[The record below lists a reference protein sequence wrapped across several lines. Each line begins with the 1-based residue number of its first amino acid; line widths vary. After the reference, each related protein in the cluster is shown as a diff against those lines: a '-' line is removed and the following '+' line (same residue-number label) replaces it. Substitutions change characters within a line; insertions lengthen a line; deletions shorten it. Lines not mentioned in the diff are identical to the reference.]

1 MNKII
6 LAIVISIINCLFVES
21 QIGINT
27 IAPKGIIDINTGSED
42 SIKDDVI
49 IKINSTGEANV
60 IIGGIDD
67 TSLTDN
73 TSLAL
78 NDSTKGLLLNV
89 VSLKSTN
96 DTVTIVDPL
105 NGMIVYNTHAS
116 DTEEASDVFN
126 VKPGLYFHQDNLWR
140 RLYSTM
146 RISRNAVAYIR
157 DLGTVS
163 NVSAIGTDNFFQ
175 PTQYITDIE
184 TGAGAT
190 TLYTRLPSTDNTEK
204 GSSSFEVPESGSFVF
219 IIRWYGH
226 PYARTTA
233 VVTDYNYYAYIFKS
247 GESTPLTYT
256 LVKPWLTSNFS
267 TSFSIMATPHLE
279 KGDVIEIRIGQE
291 DPAQAAEW
299 RLISHEKGLANR
311 TSFVYFKYL

>member
-1 MNKII
+1 MNKI
-6 LAIVISIINCLFVES
+6 LFAIAISIINCLSAQS

-27 IAPKGIIDINTGSED
+27 TFPKGIIDINSGNEESMN
-42 SIKDDVI
+42 DDLI

-60 IIGGIDD
+60 IIGGADE
-67 TSLTDN
+67 TSLTNN

-89 VSLKSTN
+89 VALQSTN
-96 DTVTIVDPL
+96 DKATVPDPL
-105 NGMIVYNTHAS
+105 NGMILYNTNTS
-116 DTEEASDVFN
+116 DTEEKSDVFN

-146 RISRNAVAYIR
+146 RISRNTVAYIR
-157 DLGTVS
+157 DLATVS
-163 NVSAIGTDNFFQ
+163 NVSAIGVGNFYQ
-175 PTQYITDIE
+175 PTKYITNIE
-184 TGAGAT
+184 TGAGAN
-190 TLYTRLPSTDNTEK
+190 TLYTRIPTTDNTEK

-226 PYARTTA
+226 PYARTTP
-233 VVTDYNYYAYIFKS
+233 VITDYNYYAYIFKS
-247 GESTPLTYT
+247 GETTPLCYT

-279 KGDVIEIRIGQE
+279 KGDMIEIRIGQE
-291 DPAQAAEW
+291 SSAQAAEW

-311 TSFVYFKYL
+311 TSFVYFKYI